1 MTDPAPGGQ
10 ISVDV
15 GSSALSCHKKIE
27 FPPGESFWKAVGKLF
42 LIEKRCQ
49 YMVHNTP
56 KKYML
61 PLLT

>member
-10 ISVDV
+10 ISVVV

-42 LIEKRCQ
+42 LIEKDVSTWC
-49 YMVHNTP
+49 TT
-56 KKYML
+56 
-61 PLLT
+61 LLKNICYYC